1 MAGGSSNNG
10 KMDEGRRQYNKGYNG
25 KYIFFES
32 EGGTISRNF
41 TSMPKIIK
49 VEILTHV
56 HPSVRFLRLTK
67 SSFANRSNSILPLA
81 GRLKQF
87 LPSWKKLRKDLTFI
101 KGYIIPNRNQ
111 EKLIGNE
118 INKLLEKKA
127 SSHIC
132 HQKGDF
138 SAECFW

>member
-1 MAGGSSNNG
+1 MERWMRGEDNTIKVAMANISSLRV
-10 KMDEGRRQYNKGYNG
+10 KVVHSQE
-25 KYIFFES
+25 
-32 EGGTISRNF
+32 NF